1 MSLLNVSLALGLVL
15 TAQSPS
21 AKSVP
26 DLAVSV
32 HGRAMMPGEVL
43 TVDVRVTGDI
53 TAVTV
58 SGLGQDTTAW
68 NIGEG
73 RWRALIGID
82 LDVQPGPQVVTASA
96 RGRSGDSLT
105 GEASFG
111 VEPKEFPTRTL
122 TVDPRFVTPPP
133 SVRPRIERE
142 AAELGRLFQSATP
155 TATWPGAFEVPIAGA
170 LVSGFGVRSVFNGQA
185 RAPHGGADFASSLGT
200 PVAAP
205 NAGIVVLVDD
215 LYFTG
220 KTVVLDHGGGL
231 VSLFAHLSRV
241 DVRRGESVTRGAV
254 LGAVGATGRVT
265 GPHLHWTVR
274 LHGTH
279 VDPMSLVFASTIDAP

>member
-1 MSLLNVSLALGLVL
+1 MSLLNINLAGGLVL
-15 TAQSPS
+15 LALSPS

-26 DLAVSV
+26 GLAVSV

-43 TVDVRVTGDI
+43 TVDVRTTGEI

-68 NIGEG
+68 RIGES

-82 LDVQPGPQVVTASA
+82 LDVKPGSQVVTASA
-96 RGRSGDSLT
+96 RARSGDPLT
-105 GEASFG
+105 GQASFD
-111 VEPKEFPTRTL
+111 VEPKELPTRTL
-122 TVDPRFVTPPP
+122 TVDPRFVTPTP

-142 AAELGRLFQSATP
+142 AAELGRLFQTATA
-155 TATWPGAFEVPIAGA
+155 TDTWPGAFEVPIAGA

-185 RAPHGGADFASSLGT
+185 RAPHGGADFASPLGT

-205 NAGIVVLVDD
+205 NAGTVVLVGD

-220 KTVVLDHGGGL
+220 KTVVLDHGAGL

-241 DVRRGESVTRGAV
+241 DVRQGESVTRGTI

-279 VDPMSLVFASTIDAP
+279 VDPMSLVFASTIDVP

>member
-1 MSLLNVSLALGLVL
+1 MSLLNVSLACGLLVL
-15 TAQSPS
+15 AVSPA

-26 DLAVSV
+26 VLTVTV

-43 TVDVRVTGDI
+43 TVDVRVPGDI

-68 NIGEG
+68 SIGEG

-82 LDVQPGPQVVTASA
+82 LDVKPGPQVVMASA
-96 RGRSGDSLT
+96 RARNGDPLR
-105 GEASFG
+105 GETSFD

-133 SVRPRIERE
+133 GVRPRIERE

-155 TATWPGAFEVPIAGA
+155 TDTWPGAFEVPIAGA

-185 RAPHGGADFASSLGT
+185 RAPHGGADFASPLGT

-205 NAGIVVLVDD
+205 NAGTVVLVGD

-220 KTVVLDHGGGL
+220 KTVVLDHGAGV

-241 DVRRGESVTRGAV
+241 DVRQGESVTRGIV

-279 VDPMSLVFASTIDAP
+279 VDPMSLVFASTIDVP